1 MKEEYICPN
10 CALRLIGNVRQWCC
24 SCQKNVTP
32 VDSESHYSTSL
43 PWKRFGET
51 PPKDG
56 APLSV
61 PVIDDDNE
69 FIVSGY
75 FVQPNIVKSALLGTV
90 YVGSD
95 DQYLLDT
102 DLLATVPR

>member
-1 MKEEYICPN
+1 MSMDAWPEIWAERERYEKEIATLE
-10 CALRLIGNVRQWCC
+10 ARVR
-24 SCQKNVTP
+24 TL
-32 VDSESHYSTSL
+32 ESTNQPTL

-61 PVIDDDNE
+61 PVIDYDNE

-75 FVQPNIVKSALLGTV
+75 FVKPNIVKSALLGTV

-102 DLLATVPR
+102 DLLATVPRT